1 MITGGQCYTNPWPY
15 SMPRCIPDNATAI
28 ATFEMGGPDGLVV
41 EQYDL
46 GNFLPGFN
54 GYMQFT
60 MPDCLPVSQTQ
71 YYDSYVTIF
80 GFTNITEGIR
90 DPSVFDI
97 PSPPCPRDM
106 DNAVEPLLFGHV
118 QP

>member
-1 MITGGQCYTNPWPY
+1 MLKFIAVEVTGSYAIESYDFDRKKIALVYPETGSRQVQDYGKGLLYMITGGQCYTNPWPY
-15 SMPRCIPDNATAI
+15 SMPRCIP
-28 ATFEMGGPDGLVV
+28 
-41 EQYDL
+41 
-46 GNFLPGFN
+46 
-54 GYMQFT
+54 
-60 MPDCLPVSQTQ
+60 
-71 YYDSYVTIF
+71 DSYVTIF